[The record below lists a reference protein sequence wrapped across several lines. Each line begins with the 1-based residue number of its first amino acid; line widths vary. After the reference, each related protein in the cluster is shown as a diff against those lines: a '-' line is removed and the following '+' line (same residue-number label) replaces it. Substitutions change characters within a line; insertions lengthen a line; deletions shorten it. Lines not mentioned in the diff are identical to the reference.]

1 MGQSIYAKETLSIL
15 HGVDL
20 YHPYLLGQC
29 FQIKMGLQSLK
40 YFLEQWISSLKQQKW
55 VINIFV
61 YDYEIIYKKE
71 KENVVVDSLSR
82 KYEEERSLFSFSFLV
97 V

>member
-1 MGQSIYAKETLSIL
+1 M
-15 HGVDL
+15 D
-20 YHPYLLGQC
+20 
-29 FQIKMGLQSLK
+29 LQSLK